1 MLDVVVREKKQN
13 LNDEKNQKK
22 QQPERKK
29 RSDLIKAQQ
38 TRAKDMCTLDKAT
51 SPRHAA
57 ARRHWTA
64 SHFIQSYLNTNK
76 LHPAISPA

>member
-1 MLDVVVREKKQN
+1 MFDVVVCEKKQN

-29 RSDLIKAQQ
+29 RSGLIKAQQ
-38 TRAKDMCTLDKAT
+38 MRAKDTCTSVKAT
-51 SPRHAA
+51 SPQHAA
-57 ARRHWTA
+57 TQRHWTA
-64 SHFIQSYLNTNK
+64 SHFIQAYLNTNK